1 METLL
6 MAAVVLIA
14 LSVIVQAG
22 VLVAMYLM
30 SRKMADK
37 ADVLMTDARRLMGPL
52 ESVTS
57 DLKSISNDLSETG
70 KIARAQMQEMHGM
83 ITETRDN
90 IRGQM
95 FEIRERLLDTVD
107 EARDL
112 VMRPLRHYSAV
123 AAGISTGVRTFFS
136 RKRREPGTTEI
147 KVEERKHP
155 AA

>member
-6 MAAVVLIA
+6 MVAVVLIA

-30 SRKMADK
+30 SRKMSDK
-37 ADVLMTDARRLMGPL
+37 ADVLMNDARRLMVPL

-70 KIARAQMQEMHGM
+70 KIARAQMQEMQGM

-107 EARDL
+107 EARDI
-112 VMRPLRHYSAV
+112 VMRPLRHYSA
-123 AAGISTGVRTFFS
+123 
-136 RKRREPGTTEI
+136 
-147 KVEERKHP
+147 
-155 AA
+155 